1 MNLTNIDK
9 LNMLIEQGMFE
20 PVELDEK
27 NIIDENGRGD
37 FRIIYLMNDTVESFL
52 VFKNA
57 KYTGEYND
65 KFEGFTDIELE
76 KREEG
81 YVLIIK
87 QEQSYF
93 LIFFDDVE
101 LENYYYNYGKIGHF
115 WIKGYEHLRVLEYQV
130 AIVWDKMCYIGKES
144 CTDNELKIASLK
156 QFPPL
161 NYCNYPCV
169 PDIYQVPLE
178 DKWHLSKDANNFMM
192 EIAKKAGDT
201 ELEEKLLQYGENP
214 TIKNAKKMAKLFRR
228 KEHKKVIQLLMK
240 YIEEA
245 AAVYPDRSF
254 GKSLD
259 ERNKKLLDKAVKRKN
274 ELEKA
279 GMEAVVYKEEQFV
292 YDCDSVE
299 FNVYVM
305 LWKDGLVNS
314 SVRIEKI
321 E

>member
-1 MNLTNIDK
+1 
-9 LNMLIEQGMFE
+9 
-20 PVELDEK
+20 
-27 NIIDENGRGD
+27 
-37 FRIIYLMNDTVESFL
+37 
-52 VFKNA
+52 
-57 KYTGEYND
+57 
-65 KFEGFTDIELE
+65 
-76 KREEG
+76 
-81 YVLIIK
+81 
-87 QEQSYF
+87 
-93 LIFFDDVE
+93 
-101 LENYYYNYGKIGHF
+101 
-115 WIKGYEHLRVLEYQV
+115 
-130 AIVWDKMCYIGKES
+130 
-144 CTDNELKIASLK
+144 
-156 QFPPL
+156 
-161 NYCNYPCV
+161 
-169 PDIYQVPLE
+169 
-178 DKWHLSKDANNFMM
+178 MM

-228 KEHKKVIQLLMK
+228 KENKKVIQLLMK

-259 ERNKKLLDKAVKRKN
+259 ERNKKLLDKAVNRKN

>member
-1 MNLTNIDK
+1 
-9 LNMLIEQGMFE
+9 MLIEQGMFE

-161 NYCNYPCV
+161 NYCSYPCV

-254 GKSLD
+254 GKSFD

-279 GMEAVVYKEEQFV
+279 GVEAVAYKEEQFV

>member
-101 LENYYYNYGKIGHF
+101 LEN
-115 WIKGYEHLRVLEYQV
+115 
-130 AIVWDKMCYIGKES
+130 
-144 CTDNELKIASLK
+144 
-156 QFPPL
+156 
-161 NYCNYPCV
+161 
-169 PDIYQVPLE
+169 
-178 DKWHLSKDANNFMM
+178 
-192 EIAKKAGDT
+192 
-201 ELEEKLLQYGENP
+201 
-214 TIKNAKKMAKLFRR
+214 
-228 KEHKKVIQLLMK
+228 
-240 YIEEA
+240 
-245 AAVYPDRSF
+245 
-254 GKSLD
+254 
-259 ERNKKLLDKAVKRKN
+259 
-274 ELEKA
+274 
-279 GMEAVVYKEEQFV
+279 
-292 YDCDSVE
+292 
-299 FNVYVM
+299 
-305 LWKDGLVNS
+305 
-314 SVRIEKI
+314 
-321 E
+321 

>member
-1 MNLTNIDK
+1 MELTNIDK
-9 LNMLIEQGMFE
+9 LNILIEQGMFE
-20 PVELDEK
+20 PVK
-27 NIIDENGRGD
+27 NDKENTVDENDRGD

-57 KYTGEYND
+57 KCTGEYND

-76 KREEG
+76 KREDG

-101 LENYYYNYGKIGHF
+101 LENHYYDYGKIGHF

-178 DKWHLSKDANNFMM
+178 DKWHLSKEANDFMM

-201 ELEEKLLQYGENP
+201 ELEDKLLQYGENP
-214 TIKNAKKMAKLFRR
+214 TIKNAKKMAKIFRR
-228 KEHKKVIQLLMK
+228 KEHKKVIQLLIK

-245 AAVYPDRSF
+245 AAVYPERSF
-254 GKSLD
+254 GKDID
-259 ERNKKLLDKAVKRKN
+259 ERNKKLISKAVKRKK
-274 ELEKA
+274 ELENA
-279 GMEAVVYKEEQFV
+279 GREAVVYTEEQFV

-305 LWKDGLVNS
+305 VWKDGLVNS

>member
-76 KREEG
+76 
-81 YVLIIK
+81 
-87 QEQSYF
+87 
-93 LIFFDDVE
+93 
-101 LENYYYNYGKIGHF
+101 NYYYNYGKLGHF

-161 NYCNYPCV
+161 NYCSYPCV

-192 EIAKKAGDT
+192 EIAKKAGDN

>member
-20 PVELDEK
+20 PVVLDEK

-192 EIAKKAGDT
+192 EIAKKAGDVFVT
-201 ELEEKLLQYGENP
+201 SPCLCKHLG
-214 TIKNAKKMAKLFRR
+214 
-228 KEHKKVIQLLMK
+228 
-240 YIEEA
+240 A
-245 AAVYPDRSF
+245 ASSF
-254 GKSLD
+254 
-259 ERNKKLLDKAVKRKN
+259 
-274 ELEKA
+274 
-279 GMEAVVYKEEQFV
+279 
-292 YDCDSVE
+292 
-299 FNVYVM
+299 
-305 LWKDGLVNS
+305 
-314 SVRIEKI
+314 EKI
-321 E
+321 IWTCKKSGHLYACKGFWKFVG